1 LWCDSRAE
9 DTRNEAIMMEY
20 AVLIYRDESA
30 DAEFDWPQLEAD
42 YALYMKQ
49 GVEAGVVRPGPR
61 LGSSATATTVKV
73 RDGQR
78 LITDGP
84 FIESREQ
91 LGGVFVLE
99 CDDLDQALD
108 WASRCP
114 GARHGVVEVRPVWT

>member
-1 LWCDSRAE
+1 
-9 DTRNEAIMMEY
+9 MMEY

-42 YALYMKQ
+42 YAMYMKL